1 MISAGIRD
9 LEESPIEPTDAPE
22 APLGLAH
29 EPVEVRRNGALAAA
43 IGGIASGV
51 AIGYLARAASTG
63 SALDWVVGSV
73 LGLLGVAHLL
83 SFVDARVPLLVAD
96 QQGVRLRL
104 GRTWQGLPWGAI
116 REVRHR
122 PRRGWL
128 RDGRLAVVVGN
139 PGRVIEELDR
149 RGRGQAAMAR
159 RLYGSPFA
167 LPLAVTTRVRGAGSD
182 LTAALEALADGA
194 APIVE
199 LAPAQSVQDEPVD
212 ETLVEPDFESDP
224 ESDSASDLAADVVAD
239 ETHEAVEDDDEQSER
254 RLLSFASRKLRDPR
268 PWIAHQLGELGASRT
283 PSPLRDPAP
292 VARAEITVA
301 VDSEEQ
307 GAAPQG
313 RTLRRPGSVELF
325 EDTVAWG
332 DRDLEQLREAVAVQP
347 GSPVQPI
354 VLGEFEAEP
363 AEDPV
368 IGPQFAAARQRL
380 ALTIDQLSD
389 RTRIRPHVLE
399 SIEVDDFVPCGGDFY
414 ARGHIRTLGR
424 VLGVDVTPLLAEY
437 DARYADAPVSPRR
450 VFEAELAS
458 SSIRGTR
465 GGPDWSILVA
475 AVMALVLAWSVARLV
490 MDSGAEVPNQPSL
503 NGSAGVHLT
512 SGNTANAVPV
522 SLTAAG
528 GGARVILRD
537 GTGKVI
543 FHGALAFG
551 QTRTFKVSPP
561 VRVQTTDGSLTA
573 TVNGQDRGALG
584 ATGRPASNTFVVD

>member
-22 APLGLAH
+22 APLGLAQ

-63 SALDWVVGSV
+63 SPLDWVVGAV

-96 QQGVRLRL
+96 AQGVRLRL

-116 REVRHR
+116 REVQHR

-167 LPLAVTTRVRGAGSD
+167 LPLALTTRVRGAGRD
-182 LTAALEALADGA
+182 LTAALETLADGA
-194 APIVE
+194 APVVE
-199 LAPAQSVQDEPVD
+199 LAAEEGVHDEQL
-212 ETLVEPDFESDP
+212 EEAFVEPGVEPGVELDD
-224 ESDSASDLAADVVAD
+224 A
-239 ETHEAVEDDDEQSER
+239 HEMFEDDGEPEQRR
-254 RLLSFASRKLRDPR
+254 RLPFASKKLRDPR

-292 VARAEITVA
+292 VARAEITVPVESA
-301 VDSEEQ
+301 EDE
-307 GAAPQG
+307 APEG
-313 RTLRRPGSVELF
+313 RPLRRPGSVELF
-325 EDTVAWG
+325 EDTVSWG

-347 GSPVQPI
+347 GQPVQPVQPI

-368 IGPQFAAARQRL
+368 IGPEFAAARQRL

-424 VLGVDVTPLLAEY
+424 VLGVDVAPLLAEY

-490 MDSGAEVPNQPSL
+490 MDSGAEVPTQPAL

-512 SGNTANAVPV
+512 SGDTANAVPV

-543 FHGALAFG
+543 FHGPLAFG

-573 TVNGQDRGALG
+573 TVNGQDKGALG

>member
-1 MISAGIRD
+1 VISAGIRD
-9 LEESPIEPTDAPE
+9 LDEGPIEPTGPDATFEREGPI
-22 APLGLAH
+22 GLRQ

-63 SALDWVVGSV
+63 SALDWVVGV
-73 LGLLGVAHLL
+73 ALGVLGVAHLI

-96 QQGVRLRL
+96 TQGIRLRL

-116 REVRHR
+116 REVQHR

-128 RDGRLAVVVGN
+128 RDGRLAVVVGT
-139 PGRVIEELDR
+139 PGRLIEELDR
-149 RGRGQAAMAR
+149 RGRGQAALAR

-167 LPLAVTTRVRGAGSD
+167 LPLALTTRVRGAEGD

-194 APIVE
+194 APVVE
-199 LAPAQSVQDEPVD
+199 LAPAEPVQ
-212 ETLVEPDFESDP
+212 EEPLDLEHEAHEEPVLEADAEELEDGSHDW
-224 ESDSASDLAADVVAD
+224 ASD
-239 ETHEAVEDDDEQSER
+239 EAPDR
-254 RLLSFASRKLRDPR
+254 RARLPFVIAKLRDPR
-268 PWIAHQLGELGASRT
+268 PWIAHQLSELSASRT

-292 VARAEITVA
+292 AARAEITVD
-301 VDSEEQ
+301 VEPVEEE
-307 GAAPQG
+307 APEG
-313 RTLRRPGSVELF
+313 RALRRPGSVELF
-325 EDTVAWG
+325 EDTVSWG
-332 DRDLEQLREAVAVQP
+332 DRGLEAFEAEVPAEGP
-347 GSPVQPI
+347 ERPVQPI
-354 VLGEFEAEP
+354 VLGEFDAEP

-368 IGPQFAAARQRL
+368 IGPEFAAARQRL
-380 ALTIDQLSD
+380 ALSIDQLSD

-424 VLGVDVTPLLAEY
+424 VLGVDVAPLLAEY
-437 DARYADAPVSPRR
+437 DTRYADAPVSPRR

-490 MDSGAEVPNQPSL
+490 MDSGAEVPKQPSL
-503 NGSAGVHLT
+503 NGSAGVRLT
-512 SGNTANAVPV
+512 SGQLANAVPV

-543 FHGALAFG
+543 FHGPLSFG
-551 QTRTFKVSPP
+551 QTRSFRVSPP
-561 VRVQTTDGSLTA
+561 VRVQTTDGSLTV
-573 TVNGQDRGALG
+573 TVNGQDKGALG